1 MKRAIDLLKKR
12 WKNSKIVCIKKIAY
26 VQAKNTPETYSEL
39 NQTKTRQ
46 RFSQKSRYYYYHYH
60 YYYYY
65 CYISIIKS
73 LFVIIIAFGVIIST
87 FTDFLV
93 PLLFVLF
100 FLYTSWFAII
110 FIFFSFLCFLFVL
123 FCFAF
128 VFFHC
133 FSFYFW
139 LNNSLSH
146 MKWLRLVSY
155 FVCLFCSLSWNCR
168 VKFHNLITFLQFP
181 EGFHFYLFI
190 AILNFTFFLSFTVFI
205 ATHFIIS
212 LL

>member
-1 MKRAIDLLKKR
+1 MCKLKIPQRRIQNSIKLKAVNYFLKK
-12 WKNSKIVCIKKIAY
+12 V
-26 VQAKNTPETYSEL
+26 
-39 NQTKTRQ
+39 
-46 RFSQKSRYYYYHYH
+46 
-60 YYYYY
+60 
-65 CYISIIKS
+65 
-73 LFVIIIAFGVIIST
+73 VIIITVIIIITIIIT
-87 FTDFLV
+87 FLLLKVFLLLLLLLV
-93 PLLFVLF
+93 LLFPHLLIFWYHYCLF
-100 FLYTSWFAII
+100 CFFSTHPDLLLSS
-110 FIFFSFLCFLFVL
+110 FSFLFFVFYL
-123 FCFAF
+123 FCFVLLLSF
-128 VFFHC
+128 SIVF

>member
-1 MKRAIDLLKKR
+1 M
-12 WKNSKIVCIKKIAY
+12 
-26 VQAKNTPETYSEL
+26 QAKNTPETYSEL
-39 NQTKTRQ
+39 NQTKSRQ
-46 RFSQKSRYYYYHYH
+46 LFSQKSRYYYYHYH

-65 CYISIIKS
+65 YYISIIKS

-110 FIFFSFLCFLFVL
+110 FIFFSFLCFVL
-123 FCFAF
+123 LLSFSI
-128 VFFHC
+128 VF

-181 EGFHFYLFI
+181 GFHFYLFI
-190 AILNFTFFLSFTVFI
+190 AILNFTFFLSFTIFI
-205 ATHFIIS
+205 ATHFIIN

>member
-12 WKNSKIVCIKKIAY
+12 WKTLNSIKKIAY

-39 NQTKTRQ
+39 NQTKSRQ
-46 RFSQKSRYYYYHYH
+46 LFSQKSRYYYYHYH

-65 CYISIIKS
+65 YYISIIKS

-133 FSFYFW
+133 FFFF
-139 LNNSLSH
+139 LL
-146 MKWLRLVSY
+146 
-155 FVCLFCSLSWNCR
+155 
-168 VKFHNLITFLQFP
+168 LIKQFP
-181 EGFHFYLFI
+181 FSHEVVKISKLLCLSVLF
-190 AILNFTFFLSFTVFI
+190 LELK
-205 ATHFIIS
+205 
-212 LL
+212 L